1 MAQAVFWIIAAWA
14 GTVAL
19 LPAVIKFAWR
29 IGALDVPGEAR
40 RIHKTSVPRIGGLA
54 VFSVFA
60 AVVFLSGAADVPFR
74 FALAGASVVFTVGF
88 VDDLIG
94 LPAWVK
100 FFFQAVAAAFSIGGI
115 QSRTWIGAF
124 AAFFWVLLLTN
135 AHNLID
141 GMDGLFAGTAVFES
155 IGLAVAF
162 VFLGLSP
169 LVPLLL
175 AAVCI
180 GFYHFNRS
188 PARIFAGDCGSGSVG
203 FLLGMLSLP
212 LFAGQS
218 WGLGFLAPIFIMGYP
233 LADVATT
240 ILRRSIR
247 RRPLFMADRGHLHH
261 LLFDFGLSGKL
272 SAGILQGVGAA
283 IALLG
288 ELLMRIE
295 FAPYAAVVSLLCIVV
310 LLVARHAV
318 VLRSGRGNIGKTVDF
333 SGSI

>member
-1 MAQAVFWIIAAWA
+1 MVQALFWIAAAWA
-14 GTVAL
+14 ATVAL

-40 RIHKTSVPRIGGLA
+40 RIHRQSVPRIGGLA
-54 VFSVFA
+54 FFSVFVA
-60 AVVFLSGAADVPFR
+60 AALLSGAADAQFR
-74 FALAGASVVFTVGF
+74 FALAGAAVVFTVGF
-88 VDDLIG
+88 VDDLVG

-100 FFFQAVAAAFSIGGI
+100 FFFQAVAAAFSIGGM
-115 QSRTWIGAF
+115 QNKTWIGAF

-141 GMDGLFAGTAVFES
+141 GMDGLFAGTAILES

-162 VFLGLSP
+162 VFLGRSP
-169 LVPLLL
+169 LLPLLL
-175 AAVCI
+175 AATCV
-180 GFYHFNRS
+180 GFYRFNRS

-218 WGLGFLAPIFIMGYP
+218 WGLGFLAPVFIMGYP

-240 ILRRSIR
+240 VLRRSLR

-261 LLFDFGLSGKL
+261 LLFDLGLSGRV
-272 SAGILQGVGAA
+272 SAGLLQGVGAA
-283 IALLG
+283 VALLG
-288 ELLMRIE
+288 ELLMRVE
-295 FAPYAAVVSLLCIVV
+295 FAPYAAVVSLLCVAV
-310 LLVARHAV
+310 LLFARRFV
-318 VLRSGRGNIGKTVDF
+318 VLRSGRKLL
-333 SGSI
+333 